1 MSSEVDISTNQD
13 NLDIDSAIANV
24 KQEFKNFLI
33 KREQLVIKLGKALE
47 NEHQNKKEN
56 ICAEIKGILRQEVA
70 DGLISRRDIE
80 RYSLDEWKKNTKPK
94 KDENDNLS
102 FSTQVKEAIPR
113 VLVDAHGNSEIE
125 PIAISSAD
133 PNNNVVIDGGRPP
146 DVENLNIDASPID
159 EDLEQAIKKSTS
171 FTAADQPLS
180 EQALIVEL
188 KTENER
194 LKFNLQCKSEEN
206 SGLHIQVKDL
216 RSKLETCVPNSNQED
231 KSFYAPFQF
240 LFDPLQQH
248 MASLF
253 KKHVRY
259 VSFIAKVDP
268 VSKRIL
274 NVQIHEENGESE
286 QTL

>member
-1 MSSEVDISTNQD
+1 LSSDVDSSINQD
-13 NLDIDSAIANV
+13 NLDIDSVITNV

-94 KDENDNLS
+94 KEENDNLS
-102 FSTQVKEAIPR
+102 FSTQEQQAAPR
-113 VLVDAHGNSEIE
+113 ILVDAHGNSEIE
-125 PIAISSAD
+125 SVAISTAD
-133 PNNNVVIDGGRPP
+133 PNNNVIIYDDQPQ
-146 DVENLNIDASPID
+146 DVENLNADATPVD

-171 FTAADQPLS
+171 FTTADQQLS
-180 EQALIVEL
+180 EQATVAEL
-188 KTENER
+188 KTENEI
-194 LKFNLQCKSEEN
+194 LKSNLQSKSDEN
-206 SGLHIQVKDL
+206 SALHIRIKE
-216 RSKLETCVPNSNQED
+216 LEARPQNDQED
-231 KSFYAPFQF
+231 RSFDVQFQY

-253 KKHVRY
+253 KKHIRY
-259 VSFIAKVDP
+259 VSFITKVDP
-268 VSKRIL
+268 ITKRIL
-274 NVQIHEENGESE
+274 NVQIYEENSESE
-286 QTL
+286 QTV